1 MINRLL
7 CVLQPLEQMRGLK
20 AAVPQTITLKYS
32 SLPPQ
37 LTIIKAAQGGHFVLA
52 AVCGMSLLANLLAT
66 AFAGLFFSATTA
78 LPRPMLFSPPFQA
91 KFVTIDESFAPL
103 IPDDAGIVWDT
114 GITNDP
120 AAYRQGM
127 SEDHFLLSDSNFT
140 RNTSLPVWT
149 DRKAFYVPFKRSE
162 PLDQTA
168 GSIYQARTKYFAAKP
183 RCTSLT
189 FGKDYRLKLWSDIF
203 VPVEF
208 AVTVLSSNGTQAKC
222 TSDLESRSISNFGSQ
237 GMFSSS
243 YARPPCH
250 EGKMTAEIVMNLV
263 SWMNATMHE
272 AETCATA
279 VAIGWI
285 RATHQYCDSSFH
297 RGNGSSQA
305 PPGFEDAASNNTFL
319 MVCQPEI
326 RIGDATVSVDST
338 GVLTE
343 PATNITAVN
352 NPDSQALNEYFSNGV
367 ANLTTVSNFYIFQSL
382 ISTWHS
388 TTFASEFI
396 HYFINKAAG
405 SARLTDPKEPPPT
418 FADVEAPM
426 NEAYSQLF
434 AIWLSVNRE
443 RLFQAAIN
451 TTTTSPIPGTI
462 ITPKERLMFVT
473 PLFIISETIIAIYIL
488 VSITVY
494 IRRPGRYL
502 ARLPTSIAAVIALF
516 ASSAAVKDLR
526 GTSHM
531 MNKERDKYLRD
542 LDCKY
547 GYGSFVG
554 GDGSVHVGIEK
565 MPFVRYMKEV
575 RFDGSRAA
583 RDTRRKKEGEE
594 ETGQAT
600 SVSSARAT
608 RGYASVPQTDIPI
621 EDMLLE
627 EERCLD
633 ASSALKNSTRL
644 A

>member
-162 PLDQTA
+162 QLDQTA

-222 TSDLESRSISNFGSQ
+222 TSDLESRSISNFGPQ

-462 ITPKERLMFVT
+462 TTPKERLMFVT

>member
-7 CVLQPLEQMRGLK
+7 CVLQPLEQMRGLR
-20 AAVPQTITLKYS
+20 AAVPQTITLKYG

-37 LTIIKAAQGGHFVLA
+37 LTLIKAAQGGHFVLA

-103 IPDDAGIVWDT
+103 IPNNGAFGYRGSGIID
-114 GITNDP
+114 DP

-140 RNTSLPVWT
+140 RNTSLPAWT
-149 DRKAFYVPFKRSE
+149 DEKAFYVPFKRSE
-162 PLDQTA
+162 PLDQKA

-183 RCTSLT
+183 RCTPLT
-189 FGKDYRLKLWSDIF
+189 FGKDYRLKLWSDSF
-203 VPVEF
+203 NQAEF
-208 AVTVLSSNGTQAKC
+208 AVTVLSSNGTQVECFAN
-222 TSDLESRSISNFGSQ
+222 LENQAISNFGSQ
-237 GMFSSS
+237 DIYSSR
-243 YARPPCH
+243 YDRPPCR
-250 EGKMTAEIVMNLV
+250 EGKMAAEMVTNLA
-263 SWMNATMHE
+263 SLSDATVHE
-272 AETCATA
+272 AETCAAA

-285 RATHQYCDSSFH
+285 RATHQYCDPSFH
-297 RGNGSSQA
+297 SEHGKSKA
-305 PPGFEDAASNNTFL
+305 PLGFEDAASNNTFL

-343 PATNITAVN
+343 PATNITAVD
-352 NPDSQALNEYFSNGV
+352 NPDFQAIDEYFSNGV
-367 ANLTTVSNFYIFQSL
+367 AIFTEVSNFYIFQSL
-382 ISTWHS
+382 IPTWHS

-418 FADVEAPM
+418 FADVEVPM
-426 NEAYSQLF
+426 NKAYSQLF

-443 RLFQAAIN
+443 RLFQAATNTTN
-451 TTTTSPIPGTI
+451 TTTIYPIPGTI
-462 ITPKERLMFVT
+462 TTPEERLMFVT
-473 PLFIISETIIAIYIL
+473 PLFIISETIIAIYIF

-502 ARLPTSIAAVIALF
+502 ARLPTSIAAIIALF

-531 MNKERDKYLRD
+531 TNKERDKYLRD
-542 LDCKY
+542 LDCRY

-554 GDGSVHVGIEK
+554 GDGSVHVGVEK

-583 RDTRRKKEGEE
+583 SDTRRKKEDEE
-594 ETGQAT
+594 EKGQAT
-600 SVSSARAT
+600 SMSSAHAT
-608 RGYASVPQTDIPI
+608 RGYVSISQTDI
-621 EDMLLE
+621 LHYY
-627 EERCLD
+627 
-633 ASSALKNSTRL
+633 S
-644 A
+644 